1 MQKQNNY
8 LAQRRQRDQLVFDI
22 GVKFGRQQILDYLS
36 LALRDPQTM
45 GKDTFSGARIIRVLK
60 KIDSLMDEFYP
71 AFDMCDEA
79 DYYQEKLDSLL
90 REAYGGEIRDGCF
103 SFRERYEVVK
113 QFDYTTRKWR

>member
-1 MQKQNNY
+1 MPKQNNY

-45 GKDTFSGARIIRVLK
+45 GKDTFSGTRIIRVLK
-60 KIDSLMDEFYP
+60 KIDSLMDEFHP
-71 AFDMCDEA
+71 AFDLCDEA

-90 REAYGGEIRDGCF
+90 R
-103 SFRERYEVVK
+103 
-113 QFDYTTRKWR
+113 